1 MPVDLCESS
10 AAEGC
15 ITFEAAGEK
24 VSCGFE
30 FVSDETEA
38 EEPGSHC
45 VLGVFGLL
53 GLGACALYCLCHVA
67 ECKAKLNVALELA
80 GVNATLSS
88 VAGCV
93 ELEESELNRAL
104 CEGRVEVEHVVA
116 AAVVMLASS
125 VVCVLCSVPYV
136 CELRHRC
143 GFVGVDRFKELSVNR
158 SAVAAYAGAVKVEGL
173 CEEALV
179 ACHDVCQVA
188 KGFRCVA
195 VGSDVDVNSAHS
207 CGVALGAFVAKLA
220 AKFLEAFNVCPGKD
234 RGYKF
239 ALLVVGSGDAY
250 VLLEFPFA
258 ALRVPCAPGAV
269 TVAVCCVLVSMG
281 SEEVCCNLGCGV
293 SSDSVHL
300 DLNSDGLLFH
310 FLDKGCC
317 SCVHFVPPL
326 KSVMFLSVYTY

>member
-1 MPVDLCESS
+1 MPVGLCESS

-80 GVNATLSS
+80 CVNAALSS

-125 VVCVLCSVPYV
+125 VVCVLCSVPNV
-136 CELRHRC
+136 RELCHCCRL
-143 GFVGVDRFKELSVNR
+143 VGVDRFKELSVNR
-158 SAVAAYAGAVKVEGL
+158 SAVAAYAGAVKVECLCKKRCIAVMHKHFFLGIFHSTDSFNLHCESNCCPSGGYYLCYLLGL
-173 CEEALV
+173 LIRVHCKRKGFIYTGKVNISKKSLSCINTCALGNKLLGSEGLSGINIKNSRRKESGSSFAKIDEALEMPNLI
-179 ACHDVCQVA
+179 DVQ
-188 KGFRCVA
+188 KK
-195 VGSDVDVNSAHS
+195 S
-207 CGVALGAFVAKLA
+207 
-220 AKFLEAFNVCPGKD
+220 
-234 RGYKF
+234 YQW
-239 ALLVVGSGDAY
+239 
-250 VLLEFPFA
+250 
-258 ALRVPCAPGAV
+258 
-269 TVAVCCVLVSMG
+269 
-281 SEEVCCNLGCGV
+281 
-293 SSDSVHL
+293 
-300 DLNSDGLLFH
+300 
-310 FLDKGCC
+310 FLDVG
-317 SCVHFVPPL
+317 L
-326 KSVMFLSVYTY
+326 KEVLDDI